1 MSYRITI
8 LCDNSVGP
16 MTGTLGEH
24 GFAAFVEYG
33 GGALLFDTGQG
44 ETLIHNARRMGKNLC
59 RTDRVVLSHGH
70 YDHTGGLKPLL
81 QTCGSKEVLAHPGVF
96 ASRYRVKDTGES
108 TAIGIPIGE
117 AELLKFGAT
126 FDLSSS
132 FREIG
137 PGLFL
142 TGEVPRLTSFEKGDS
157 GLYCDEKGCH
167 ADTLPDDQSLVI
179 TTDKGLVLLLGCCH
193 AGLVN
198 TVQLARERTG
208 VTDVHAV
215 VGGTHLGFS
224 SPAQLEETISALRGY
239 GIRKL
244 CVSHCTGFNAA
255 ARLAREFPAEFHPA
269 QVGYTL
275 EV

>member
-33 GGALLFDTGQG
+33 GGSLLFDTGQG

-132 FREIG
+132 FREIE

-157 GLYCDEKGCH
+157 GLYCDEKGCRV
-167 ADTLPDDQSLVI
+167 DTLPDDQSLVI
-179 TTDKGLVLLLGCCH
+179 TTGKGLVLLLGCCH

-198 TVQLARERTG
+198 TIRLAQERTG

-224 SPAQLEETISALRGY
+224 SPEQLEETIRAMRGY
-239 GIRKL
+239 GMRKL

-255 ARLAREFPAEFHPA
+255 ARLSREFPAEFHPA